1 MSKSLNF
8 NNGFLHIII
17 GPMYSG
23 KTTEILRRLNIYSEM
38 GFDTLYINTKLDNRS
53 DNDFSTHSSFIGSCG
68 KIDTL
73 SVYNLEEC
81 KEKIEK
87 YKIIGIDEA
96 QMFKGLKDFVL
107 KLVEDGKK
115 TVIIGGLNGDFLRN
129 KFGEMID
136 LIPYCD
142 SVEKLTP
149 FCLTCCQEGSY
160 TNALF
165 SKRLDESNKETVV
178 IGGKNEY
185 IPVCRK
191 CYLK

>member
-53 DNDFSTHSSFIGSCG
+53 DKDFSTHSSFIGSCG

-73 SVYNLEEC
+73 SVFNLNEC
-81 KEKIEK
+81 KEMIEK

-96 QMFKGLKDFVL
+96 QMFSGLKEFVL
-107 KLVEDGKK
+107 NLVEDGKK
-115 TVIIGGLNGDFLRN
+115 TVILGGLNGDFQRN
-129 KFGEMID
+129 KFGEVID

-165 SKRLDESNKETVV
+165 SKRLDSNNRETVV

-191 CYLK
+191 CYKK